1 MIEDF
6 VLFKICPLELISYGT
21 RCTFH
26 PLSSRSPC
34 MPLYLLRLYVLAVW
48 MFRSRGHVS
57 SNKAILL
64 LAQICIVVLMSS
76 FLPVSKIN
84 MEGQYFYLYQYPV
97 LLPSNVLHN
106 SVWSLGLESS
116 QTQDC
121 SILLGCL
128 GVCLGGVC
136 INYISYVRC
145 NTFLEIL
152 H

>member
-1 MIEDF
+1 MA
-6 VLFKICPLELISYGT
+6 
-21 RCTFH
+21 
-26 PLSSRSPC
+26 
-34 MPLYLLRLYVLAVW
+34 RLDVD
-48 MFRSRGHVS
+48 
-57 SNKAILL
+57 N
-64 LAQICIVVLMSS
+64 CMSS

-106 SVWSLGLESS
+106 SVWSLCLESS

-145 NTFLEIL
+145 NSFLEIL